1 MTYHL
6 LVYRLEADNHGRSNA
21 VPTHHSIDR
30 QTTMRLYR
38 GSIVTKGTAG
48 ARKEFSAAAVYT
60 SETFTCVQQD
70 KAIQQDK
77 ANK

>member
-1 MTYHL
+1 
-6 LVYRLEADNHGRSNA
+6 
-21 VPTHHSIDR
+21 
-30 QTTMRLYR
+30 
-38 GSIVTKGTAG
+38 VTKGTAG

>member
-1 MTYHL
+1 MP
-6 LVYRLEADNHGRSNA
+6 YRLIIQLIGKRPCACIG
-21 VPTHHSIDR
+21 V
-30 QTTMRLYR
+30 
-38 GSIVTKGTAG
+38 VTKGTAG